1 MPPRHRPLRR
11 SLLSGR
17 TKTAAL
23 TAELLASGSVL
34 ERTVRKSDSD
44 WAMAERLLGFTSNMP
59 TRGDRATLPD
69 IRPGK
74 IEEEVVTQSDIRPI
88 VPMHAVPW
96 LVVTHEE
103 LRRLPLD
110 SRAGFVVSLIDG
122 RCTVEMLLDVAGLPE
137 DEVIALLAQ
146 LARLGAIELRDA

>member
-1 MPPRHRPLRR
+1 
-11 SLLSGR
+11 
-17 TKTAAL
+17 
-23 TAELLASGSVL
+23 
-34 ERTVRKSDSD
+34 
-44 WAMAERLLGFTSNMP
+44 MP

-88 VPMHAVPW
+88 VSMHAVPW

-110 SRAGFVVSLIDG
+110 SRAGFIVSLIDG

-146 LARLGAIELRDA
+146 LARLGAIELRDT

>member
-1 MPPRHRPLRR
+1 M
-11 SLLSGR
+11 
-17 TKTAAL
+17 
-23 TAELLASGSVL
+23 
-34 ERTVRKSDSD
+34 ERTVRKSVSD
-44 WAMAERLLGFTSNMP
+44 WALAGLLLGFTSNMP

-88 VPMHAVPW
+88 VSMHAVPW

-110 SRAGFVVSLIDG
+110 SRAGFLVSLIDG

-146 LARLGAIELRDA
+146 LARLGAIELRDT

>member
-103 LRRLPLD
+103 LRRLPRQPRRVRRL
-110 SRAGFVVSLIDG
+110 LIDG